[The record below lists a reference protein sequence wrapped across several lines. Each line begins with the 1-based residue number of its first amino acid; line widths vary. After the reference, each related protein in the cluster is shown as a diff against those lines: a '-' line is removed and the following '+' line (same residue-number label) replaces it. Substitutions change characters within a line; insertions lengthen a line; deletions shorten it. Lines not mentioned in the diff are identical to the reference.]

1 MMTNIIE
8 NEMLS
13 DLDGPVELVQQPEE
27 ARFNLR
33 IDAAS
38 TAKASK
44 ALGFKLPD
52 QIGARTDVKMGYAAK
67 LGPDEWLIK
76 TTEAQRDDIIAA
88 FAELYDK
95 NPHSLTDI
103 SDREIT
109 ILLDGDQV
117 ADLIAIG
124 NPLDLRKFETGKSVR
139 TLFDTAQIVLHRD
152 REDCFRI
159 DVWRSFFPHVWG
171 MLIVGNRELSAKI

>member
-1 MMTNIIE
+1 MTSMTE
-8 NEMLS
+8 MKMLS
-13 DLDGPVELVQQPEE
+13 ELDGPVELTQLPEE

-33 IDAAS
+33 IDAADI
-38 TAKASK
+38 AKASK

-52 QIGARTDVKMGYAAK
+52 QIGARTDVKTGYAAK
-67 LGPDEWLIK
+67 LGPDEWVI
-76 TTEAQRDDIIAA
+76 TSAEAERNNIISA
-88 FAELYDK
+88 FAELYE
-95 NPHSLTDI
+95 NSPHSLTDI

-109 ILLDGDQV
+109 ILLEGEQV
-117 ADLIAIG
+117 TDLIAIG
-124 NPLDLRKFETGKSVR
+124 NHLDFRRFDTGRSER

-171 MLIVGNRELSAKI
+171 MLIVGNRELAVKI

>member
-1 MMTNIIE
+1 MTNMTEIK
-8 NEMLS
+8 MLA
-13 DLDGPVELVQQPEE
+13 DLDGAVDLVQQPEE

-33 IDAAS
+33 IDVFS
-38 TAKASK
+38 IAKASK
-44 ALGFKLPD
+44 ALGFKLPNK
-52 QIGARTDVKMGYAAK
+52 IGNRTDVKTGYAAM

-76 TTEAQRDDIIAA
+76 AAETERDNITSK
-88 FAELYDK
+88 FATLYDQT
-95 NPHSLTDI
+95 PHSLTDI

-109 ILLDGDQV
+109 ILLEGDQV
-117 ADLIAIG
+117 EDLISIG
-124 NPLDLRKFETGKSVR
+124 NPLDLRKFETGTSVR

-171 MLIVGNRELSAKI
+171 MLILGNKEIAAKI

>member
-1 MMTNIIE
+1 MANVTEIKMS
-8 NEMLS
+8 S
-13 DLDGPVELVQQPEE
+13 DLDGAVDLIQQPEE

-33 IDAAS
+33 IDATS
-38 TAKASK
+38 IAKAGQ
-44 ALGFKLPD
+44 ALGFKLPKE
-52 QIGARTDVKMGYAAK
+52 IGSRTDVKTGYAAK

-76 TTEAQRDDIIAA
+76 TAETERDNITSK
-88 FAELYDK
+88 FAELYSQT
-95 NPHSLTDI
+95 PHSLTDI

-109 ILLDGDQV
+109 ILLEGDRV
-117 ADLIAIG
+117 TDLIAIG
-124 NPLDLRKFETGKSVR
+124 NPLDLRKFETGTSVR

-171 MLIVGNRELSAKI
+171 MLIVGNRELAAKI

>member
-1 MMTNIIE
+1 
-8 NEMLS
+8 MLS
-13 DLDGPVELVQQPEE
+13 DFDGAVEMVQLPEE

-33 IDAAS
+33 ISAAS
-38 TAKASK
+38 ITKASK
-44 ALGFKLPD
+44 ALGMKLPNK
-52 QIGARTDVKMGYAAK
+52 IGGRTDVKTGYAAM

-76 TTEAQRDDIIAA
+76 TAETERDNIVSEFAA
-88 FAELYDK
+88 LYDTT
-95 NPHSLTDI
+95 PHSLTDI

-109 ILLDGDQV
+109 ILLEGEQV
-117 ADLIAIG
+117 SDLIAIG
-124 NPLDLRKFETGKSVR
+124 NPLDLRVFETGTSVR

-171 MLIVGNRELSAKI
+171 MLIVGNKELAVRV

>member
-1 MMTNIIE
+1 MTNMTEIK
-8 NEMLS
+8 MLS
-13 DLDGPVELVQQPEE
+13 DTDGAVDMVQLPEE

-33 IDAAS
+33 IDVAAV
-38 TAKASK
+38 AKASK

-52 QIGARTDVKMGYAAK
+52 QIGARTDVKTGYAAM

-76 TTEAQRDDIIAA
+76 TAEIQRPDITSA
-88 FAELYDK
+88 FTKLYETT
-95 NPHSLTDI
+95 PHSLTDI

-109 ILLDGDQV
+109 ILLEGDQV

-124 NPLDLRKFETGKSVR
+124 NPLDLRKFETGRSER

-171 MLIVGNRELSAKI
+171 MLIVGNRELSAGM